1 MHLIDSRSL
10 ELFLAVVREL
20 QRAENAYINGFYDIW
35 IITVFYWCQL
45 VFILC
50 LFIVFGLAAL
60 IIGGRL
66 IVVYAVR
73 IAEIIGL
80 QERIIAITIISVG
93 TSLPELAT
101 SIVAALKKNVNIAI
115 GNIVGSNIF
124 NIFFILGISAC
135 INPITVPTVSNVDL
149 LVNIGAGIL
158 LFLCIFTGKGR
169 KLERF
174 EGVFFVM
181 CYICYLL
188 ALILL

>member
-1 MHLIDSRSL
+1 MLISM
-10 ELFLAVVREL
+10 
-20 QRAENAYINGFYDIW
+20 GFMI
-35 IITVFYWCQL
+35 FG
-45 VFILC
+45 FIL
-50 LFIVFGLAAL
+50 LLTGANMFVDGASSLA
-60 IIGGRL
+60 RRM
-66 IVVYAVR
+66 AVSDLV
-73 IAEIIGL
+73 IGL
-80 QERIIAITIISVG
+80 TIVAFG

-181 CYICYLL
+181 CYIFYLL
-188 ALILL
+188 ALTLL